1 MLSSSKVSFISESFT
16 CEGTSAG
23 ELTLES
29 VEEDA
34 GEKLTAWAGYQFV
47 RKVQCPNTWQY
58 KAEKQVNVKIC
69 PWLSFSSVIS
79 GFFSFIATERNA
91 PELY

>member
-58 KAEKQVNVKIC
+58 KAEKQVKVKIC